1 MVINNNMDNIVKFPS
16 KVFKTKRKIKKPN
29 LDYLRLAEDMS
40 FADNLTE
47 SLIVQLV
54 HSLNDNGLKVN
65 DPTFI
70 KDLSFVIESIKSSIY
85 RDLDINH
92 EMQPLVDKFMVQE
105 KDKKG
110 NTNTIFKM
118 ELISKFLK
126 ALDKKKNK

>member
-1 MVINNNMDNIVKFPS
+1 MEKKKDNIIKFP
-16 KVFKTKRKIKKPN
+16 KRFKGKRKVVNPDEN
-29 LDYLRLAEDMS
+29 LLRLNEDIS
-40 FADNLTE
+40 FAEQLTE
-47 SLIVQLV
+47 TLIVQLV

-65 DPTFI
+65 DPIFV
-70 KDLSFVIESIKSSIY
+70 KDLSFVIESIKSSNY
-85 RDLDINH
+85 RDLDIKH

-105 KDKKG
+105 KDEKG

>member
-1 MVINNNMDNIVKFPS
+1 MLKLEFSNPKSLIIVLYPLRKVIKPDDN
-16 KVFKTKRKIKKPN
+16 
-29 LDYLRLAEDMS
+29 LLRLNEDIS
-40 FADNLTE
+40 FADQLTE
-47 SLIVQLV
+47 ALIVQLV

-65 DPTFI
+65 DPIFV

-85 RDLDINH
+85 RDLDIKH

-105 KDKKG
+105 KDEKG

>member
-1 MVINNNMDNIVKFPS
+1 MSNILKFPA
-16 KVFKTKRKIKKPN
+16 KRFKNSRKIKTPN
-29 LDYLRLAEDMS
+29 LDYYKLAEDMS
-40 FADNLTE
+40 FADQLTE

-54 HSLNDNGLKVN
+54 HALGDNGIKVT
-65 DPTFI
+65 DKDFV
-70 KDLSFVIESIKSSIY
+70 KDLAFIIEGIKSAIY
-85 RDLDINH
+85 RDLDIKH

-105 KDKKG
+105 KDEKG

>member
-54 HSLNDNGLKVN
+54 HSLGDNGIDVSRQ
-65 DPTFI
+65 DFI
-70 KDLSFVIESIKSSIY
+70 KDLAFIIEGIKSAIY
-85 RDLDINH
+85 RDLNIKHD
-92 EMQPLVDKFMVQE
+92 MQPLVDKFMVSE
-105 KDKKG
+105 KTKDGK
-110 NTNTIFKM
+110 TNTMFKM
-118 ELISKFLK
+118 ELIPEF
-126 ALDKKKNK
+126 